1 MKKIILAYFLVLATS
16 SLFAQKTN
24 VKIKFTGAT
33 ENKVFVQLPL
43 DGTTFY
49 PNRQEKIFDADSNLL
64 ISLPVEKIANLYISN
79 SGKRFRFL
87 IEPGDVSIKL
97 NVAKK
102 ASDRIVFDG
111 TNAVGQVAL
120 NSKPN
125 IFYQTRASKYLT
137 ADSTVTGVMK
147 LLETDRN
154 KEFQVFDDLLTQKKI
169 SKTFYEEV
177 KGDIKM
183 DYIATTAAMPIQLF
197 FDSQR
202 PNSKVVFKQEFKDLW
217 KKIYDEHPFN
227 DLADLTTTEYYYH
240 AQYYSDYYV
249 GMYLKQVNGTWEKP
263 DFNDPNARLKISYEG
278 FGKNFTGKT
287 REYLMASFLFN
298 EIFQKKYQPILVE
311 LLNDFETQYPKS
323 KFSPLLRPA
332 ADEIVAYHE
341 TSKKQFAND
350 QKFVPNYQQINTLDD
365 LMSQFKG
372 KTVFVDLWA
381 TWCGPCKAEFEYGE
395 ELDKFLKAKGAEML
409 YISMDKNEAD
419 QQWKDM
425 IKFYKLSGNH
435 IRVNPTLLQ
444 NLMDKLWDGKGY
456 SIPRYLILKNGKL
469 VNDKALRPSDKKL
482 LYDQISAHL

>member
-1 MKKIILAYFLVLATS
+1 MKKLFLAFFLALATG
-16 SLFAQKTN
+16 SLSAQQTSI
-24 VKIKFTGAT
+24 KIKFIGAT

-49 PNRQEKIFDADSNLL
+49 PNRQEKIFDADSTLV

-79 SGKRFRFL
+79 SGRKFRFL
-87 IEPGDVSIKL
+87 VEPGNVLIQL

-102 ASDRIVFDG
+102 ASDRIVYNG
-111 TNAVGQVAL
+111 ANAVGQVAL
-120 NSKPN
+120 NNKAN
-125 IFYQTRASKYLT
+125 MYYQTRASKYLA
-137 ADSTVTGVMK
+137 ADSTANGAMK
-147 LLETDRN
+147 LLESDRN
-154 KEFQVFDDLLTQKKI
+154 KEYQVFLDLLNQKII

-177 KGDIKM
+177 KRDITM
-183 DYIATTAAMPIQLF
+183 DYSATAAAMPIQRF
-197 FDSQR
+197 FDSER
-202 PNSKVVFKQEFKDLW
+202 PNSKVVFKKEFKDLW
-217 KKIYDEHPFN
+217 KKVYDEHPFT
-227 DLADLTTTEYYYH
+227 DLADLNTTEYYYH
-240 AQYYSDYYV
+240 AQYYSDFYV
-249 GMYLKQVNGTWEKP
+249 GMYLKQVNGTWQKP
-263 DFNDPNARLKISYEG
+263 DFSDPNARLKISYEG
-278 FGKNFTGKT
+278 FGKNFNGKI

-298 EIFQKKYQPILVE
+298 EILQKKYQPILVD
-311 LLNDFETQYPKS
+311 LLNDFEKQYPKS
-323 KFSPLLRPA
+323 KFTPLLRPGA
-332 ADEIVAYHE
+332 NEILAYHE
-341 TSKKQFAND
+341 TSKRQFATD
-350 QKFVPNYQQINTLDD
+350 QKFVANYQQINTLDD

-395 ELDKFLKAKGAEML
+395 ELEQFLKAKGAEML

-456 SIPRYLILKNGKL
+456 SIPRYLILKDGKL